1 MARNKQITVLLVDD
15 HEIVRQGLR
24 TVLDRDGQIRVVGE
38 ARDGREAVKMA
49 GKLRPDVIL
58 MDISMPIMNG
68 LEATRQILA
77 IRPSTKVVI
86 LSAHVDDE
94 YMERARTTGA
104 VGYIAKQMSAETLA
118 WAIHEV
124 AMGHNLYNPVNSP
137 VAAHAERRVHGR
149 DGAARAKGEY
159 LTSRE
164 SELLKL
170 VAEGSPPRQIAATLR
185 VNLSAVER
193 LLVALMAKLSV
204 SCMANLVE
212 YAVASGHIENDVD
225 LVIT

>member
-1 MARNKQITVLLVDD
+1 MARIKQVTVLLADD
-15 HEIVRQGLR
+15 HELVRQGLR
-24 TVLDRDGQIRVVGE
+24 TVLDKDAGIRVVGE

-49 GKLRPDVIL
+49 RKLRPDVIL

-68 LEATRQILA
+68 LEATRRVLA
-77 IRPSTKVVI
+77 ARPSTKVVI

-94 YMERARTTGA
+94 YMERAKAKGA

-124 AMGHNLYNPVNSP
+124 AMGRNLYNPVSSP
-137 VAAHAERRVHGR
+137 SNAGESS
-149 DGAARAKGEY
+149 ARAKGER
-159 LTSRE
+159 LTLRE

-170 VAEGSPPRQIAATLR
+170 VAERSPKRQIAATLR
-185 VNLSAVER
+185 ISVAAVER
-193 LLVALMAKLSV
+193 LLKALMAKLGISDV
-204 SCMANLVE
+204 AGLAN